1 MMCVGIN
8 HLIEFQYFTNNLII
22 YNFDNFLWSQ
32 LSADTKFLPIFNPG
46 YLKSVESSSFKNLAA
61 REPNESYNFSEI
73 RKNE

>member
-8 HLIEFQYFTNNLII
+8 HLIEFQYFTNNLTL
-22 YNFDNFLWSQ
+22 YNFNNFLWSQ
-32 LSADTKFLPIFNPG
+32 LSSDTKFLPIFNPG
-46 YLKSVESSSFKNLAA
+46 YLKSVGSSSFKNLAA